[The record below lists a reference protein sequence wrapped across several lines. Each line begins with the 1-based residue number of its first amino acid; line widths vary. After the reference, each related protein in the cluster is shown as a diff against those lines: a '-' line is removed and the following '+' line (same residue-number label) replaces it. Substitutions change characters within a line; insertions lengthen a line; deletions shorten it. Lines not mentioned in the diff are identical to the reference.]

1 MNSLQKNEFLP
12 VYMKID
18 QQNHYLFTSDING
31 SIVIY
36 DVRRMQL
43 IKELR
48 LGFGFMKIQ
57 IQNNTIIFLSKER
70 KLFYYDLQKDK
81 KTKVISVENKIQ
93 FSSFTTMDQKGDQ
106 ILLAGFDGNLYETVN
121 GNRQQANQPN
131 QIQGHVTS
139 METIFIKE
147 KAYVFIGTEQG
158 KLYQLNK

>member
-93 FSSFTTMDQKGDQ
+93 FSSFTTFDQKGDQ

-121 GNRQQANQPN
+121 G
-131 QIQGHVTS
+131 G
-139 METIFIKE
+139 
-147 KAYVFIGTEQG
+147 
-158 KLYQLNK
+158 L